1 MLLPLLRL
9 LPPLTLMCHLF
20 TGRASSII
28 CSVKL
33 NYTAFYNNHLCWYNN
48 NYNSIDITTTQC
60 EFWRFRI
67 FSLVEFVF
75 KSSFHWCYKHG
86 SWVSITHIKVNSR
99 TPCAVWIIQGW
110 VLVWVGGAMGW
121 VGVGVDKLAKWRQ
134 IMSLK
139 CLDSV
144 IFKLHKRI
152 LKMRFIGNIYIQT
165 CM

>member
-48 NYNSIDITTTQC
+48 NYNTIDITTTQC
-60 EFWRFRI
+60 DSWRFRI
-67 FSLVEFVF
+67 FSLVGIVY
-75 KSSFHWCYKHG
+75 KSSFRWCYKHG
-86 SWVSITHIKVNSR
+86 SWVSITYIKVNSR

-110 VLVWVGGAMGW
+110 VLVCVWGGG
-121 VGVGVDKLAKWRQ
+121 GKLAKWRH
-134 IMSLK
+134 IITSLK

-144 IFKLHKRI
+144 LFKLHKRI
-152 LKMRFIGNIYIQT
+152 LFYRKYIHSNMHEVPMERT
-165 CM
+165 